1 MLGIEWILLHW
12 KFEFFNSYIIH
23 LIIILL
29 FFFYF
34 LFLELSLRFG
44 HGNSALV
51 FWSFLSDIIFLCLLV
66 LFSEQFP
73 QLHFPAL
80 LLDFEK
86 FGCFFPQDL
95 SCSWIFFST
104 FFTFPSPLLSFPSS
118 FLISFCPCPFHT
130 DLVSGMQ
137 YLLLLLRVLIIAYAG
152 LLFIFSFLLLPKA
165 PLHERG
171 DWKSWLK
178 TQHSETKIMASG
190 PITSWQ
196 IDGETMETVTAF
208 CFGAQK
214 SLMMLTIAMKLKNT
228 CFLEEK
234 LWTI

>member
-178 TQHSETKIMASG
+178 TQH
-190 PITSWQ
+190 
-196 IDGETMETVTAF
+196 
-208 CFGAQK
+208 
-214 SLMMLTIAMKLKNT
+214 
-228 CFLEEK
+228 
-234 LWTI
+234 